1 VGGGWWGRLP
11 LIDKPPP
18 TTHHPQ
24 PKKFGIDL
32 AMARLRD
39 AVRPFPRAML
49 FQLYEEGHTSAFEM
63 LVACLISVRTRDETS
78 MRMARRLFAR
88 ARTPSGVAAMDIN
101 DIDAL
106 IDKCAFH
113 LIKSEQI
120 NTMARL
126 IVEENDGELPCSF
139 ELMTS
144 YPGIGPKCA
153 NLALSIACHEPRIGV
168 DIHVHRIT
176 NRWGYVATSTPDAT
190 MAALMQK
197 LPERYWIEIN
207 ALLVPF
213 GKNICTP
220 VGPKCSICPLLE
232 MCEQRGVL
240 SSR

>member
-1 VGGGWWGRLP
+1 MKQP
-11 LIDKPPP
+11 FDIDVV
-18 TTHHPQ
+18 
-24 PKKFGIDL
+24 
-32 AMARLRD
+32 MERLRE
-39 AVRPFPRAML
+39 AVRPFPKAML
-49 FQLYEEGHTSAFEM
+49 FQLYDDGHTSAFEV

-78 MRMARRLFAR
+78 LAMARRLFSV
-88 ARTPSGVAAMDIN
+88 ARTPARLAEMDIN

-153 NLALSIACHEPRIGV
+153 NLALGIACGEPRIGV
-168 DIHVHRIT
+168 DIHVHRIA
-176 NRWGYVATSTPDAT
+176 NRWGYISGRTPEAS
-190 MAALMQK
+190 MAELQRV
-197 LPERYWIEIN
+197 LPENYHVEIN

-220 VGPKCSICPLLE
+220 VGPKCSTCPLLD
-232 MCEQRGVL
+232 MCQQCGVT
-240 SSR
+240 SHR